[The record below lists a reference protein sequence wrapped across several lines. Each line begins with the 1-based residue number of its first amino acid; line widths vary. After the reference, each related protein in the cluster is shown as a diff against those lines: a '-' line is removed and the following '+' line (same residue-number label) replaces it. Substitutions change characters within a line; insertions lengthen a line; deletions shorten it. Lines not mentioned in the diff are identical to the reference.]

1 MHEKIGEGGFGT
13 VHLATNR
20 ESSIQYAIKFM
31 DMTQT
36 RKYSTLSAPWR
47 LIHALRETLLLCIGH
62 SFYHQHHVSIDG
74 FVMYIVQ
81 NAEDVNSIYKESN
94 SIKKLRHKN
103 IVEMYHAFVEGKQL
117 IMIMELAKGG
127 ELMEYV
133 RDKGNLNE
141 KEARKILIQIVNA
154 LQYCHSHGV
163 VHRDLKL
170 ENIMFKDVEE
180 LFVKVIDFGISG
192 VCTTFQADRVDAG
205 TIAYMPPECFDGNA
219 QTSPALD
226 IWAIGLMFYAML
238 YGTLPFWGENESQ
251 TKAKI
256 REARLRFPAEIPVTQ
271 MGKDICKLMLNKDPE

>member
-1 MHEKIGEGGFGT
+1 LDDYRITEKIGEGGFGT

-20 ESSIQYAIKFM
+20 ETHVQYAVKFM

-36 RKYSTLSAPWR
+36 L
-47 LIHALRETLLLCIGH
+47 H
-62 SFYHQHHVSIDG
+62 S
-74 FVMYIVQ
+74 
-81 NAEDVNSIYKESN
+81 AEDVNSIYKESN

-103 IVEMYHAFVEGKQL
+103 IVELYHAFVEGKQL

-127 ELMEYV
+127 ELMHYV

-154 LQYCHSHGV
+154 LQYCHSNGV

-170 ENIMFKDVEE
+170 ENVMFKDVDD
-180 LFVKVIDFGISG
+180 LYVKVIDFGISG
-192 VCTTFQADRVDAG
+192 VCTTFQADKVDAG

-238 YGTLPFWGENESQ
+238 YGTLPFWGENETQ

-256 REARLRFPAEIPVTQ
+256 REAKLRFPVDIPVTQ
-271 MGKDICKLMLNKDPE
+271 MGKDVVKLMLNKDPEERLGLLEFMDLDYYSLDDPEFDR